1 MNGTLREITLYCSLP
16 FISIFVVKDSM
27 NLPFRIISLGIL
39 LLSFGWLSFSAAGQS
54 FQSVFG
60 VATAEVQNI
69 VTDYQN
75 NTLVIGS
82 FLGTRDFD
90 PGPGISNLNSGNNH
104 ALFLQK
110 FDSSGQFVFAKKL
123 PTRHLEAQLQVDSQ
137 GNVYVASDFY
147 ETVDLDPGSGVTNVT
162 SFNNLQVAASLFADD
177 VYVVK
182 LNSDG
187 LFQWGKRYGTIY
199 ADGINIAISPND
211 ELIAAITYKGT
222 LYIPTNPTSTFQTTG
237 LSNNIALFTL
247 DHSGNIQ
254 WAKNIGSTGDNDWS
268 SHVSAAPN
276 GDILLT
282 GTIFETTDLDSGDGV
297 ANFTANGADAFIAR
311 YDSLGQYINANIYGG
326 PGGQFGSHA
335 YERNGSVYA
344 EINFDTQI
352 DADAGP
358 GVFAF
363 AQDSAERYI
372 YLKDSIGVGLQWAL
386 EIPFGDA
393 PPPASDYI
401 QNHMLVADDGTIYG
415 GYHLAQNTQV
425 VISGQ
430 SIAVARLGLNDAIL
444 CKVNPNGTIAWF
456 KRYGGENDPITGE
469 EYLYSV
475 EAVALKAP
483 NKLVFGGYMEGVCD
497 FDLGIGDGTL
507 DVPNS
512 SSGNSFLVTLN
523 LTQDPGDLDG
533 DGEVTSFDID
543 ILTSSF
549 GCTDCPQLDF
559 NGDGIV
565 TIADLLLYQDLIDG

>member
-1 MNGTLREITLYCSLP
+1 MIRRKIYNTFEAQSRLMNR
-16 FISIFVVKDSM
+16 
-27 NLPFRIISLGIL
+27 ISLFVHLSLFAGL
-39 LLSFGWLSFSAAGQS
+39 LLMHGVHQAQS
-54 FQSVFG
+54 FQSVIG
-60 VATAEVQNI
+60 VATSEVRNI
-69 VTDYQN
+69 VTDTQN
-75 NTLVIGS
+75 NTYVVGS
-82 FLGTRDFD
+82 FFGTHDFD
-90 PGPGISNLNSGNNH
+90 PGPATVNLTANMEH

-110 FDSSGQFVFAKKL
+110 FDSAGEFVFAKKL
-123 PTRHLEAQLQVDSQ
+123 PTRHLHAQLQVDSQ
-137 GNVYVASDFY
+137 GNIYVASDFY
-147 ETVDLDPGSGVTNVT
+147 ETVDLDPGTGVTNVT
-162 SFNNLQVAASLFADD
+162 SFNNLQISGSLFADD

-187 LFQWGKRYGTIY
+187 VFQWGKRYGTIY
-199 ADGINIAISPND
+199 ADGIDIAIGPDD

-222 LYIPTNPTSTFQTTG
+222 LYVPTNPTSTFQTTG

-254 WAKNIGSTGDNDWS
+254 WAKNIGSAGENDWS

-282 GTIFETTDLDSGDGV
+282 GVFFETTDLDPDAGV
-297 ANFTANGADAFIAR
+297 ANYTANGADAFIAR
-311 YDSLGQYINANIYGG
+311 YDSLGQYLNAKIYGG

-335 YERNGSVYA
+335 FERNGSVYA
-344 EINFDTQI
+344 EIDYDTQI

-363 AQDSAERYI
+363 AQDTAERYI

-393 PPPASDYI
+393 APPASDYI
-401 QNHMLVADDGTIYG
+401 QNHVMVAADGTMYG
-415 GYHLAQNTQV
+415 GYHLSQTTQV
-425 VISGQ
+425 VINDQ
-430 SIAVARLGLNDAIL
+430 TITIEPLGLMDAIL

-456 KRYGGENDPITGE
+456 KRYGGEDDPLTGE
-469 EYLYSV
+469 EFMYSV
-475 EAVALKAP
+475 ESVALKAP

-523 LTQDPGDLDG
+523 LTQDPGDLNG
-533 DGEVTSFDID
+533 DGEVTDADVNI
-543 ILTSSF
+543 ILSSF
-549 GCTDCPQLDF
+549 GCTTCPALDF
-559 NGDGIV
+559 NGDGLVNVSDI
-565 TIADLLLYQDLIDG
+565 ILYLDLIDG

>member
-1 MNGTLREITLYCSLP
+1 
-16 FISIFVVKDSM
+16 
-27 NLPFRIISLGIL
+27 
-39 LLSFGWLSFSAAGQS
+39 
-54 FQSVFG
+54 
-60 VATAEVQNI
+60 VATAEVRSI
-69 VTDYQN
+69 ATDNQN
-75 NTLVIGS
+75 NTYVVGS
-82 FLGTRDFD
+82 FLGTKDFD
-90 PGPGISNLNSGNNH
+90 PGPTTVNLNSGSEH

-110 FDSSGQFVFAKKL
+110 FDSAGEFVFVKKL
-123 PTRHLEAQLQVDSQ
+123 PTRHLKAQLQVDSQ

-162 SFNNLQVAASLFADD
+162 SFNNLQVTASLFADD

-187 LFQWGKRYGTIY
+187 VFQWGKRYGTIY
-199 ADGINIAISPND
+199 ADGIDIAISPND

-254 WAKNIGSTGDNDWS
+254 WAKNIGSAGENDWS

-282 GTIFETTDLDSGDGV
+282 GTIFETTDLDPGEGI
-297 ANFTANGADAFIAR
+297 ANFTTNGADAFIAR

-335 YERNGSVYA
+335 FERNGSVYA
-344 EINFDTQI
+344 EINYDTQI
-352 DADAGP
+352 DADAGQ

-363 AQDSAERYI
+363 AQDTAERYI

-430 SIAVARLGLNDAIL
+430 TIAIERLGLNDAIL

-456 KRYGGENDPITGE
+456 KRYGSENDPITGE
-469 EYLYSV
+469 EFLYSV

-483 NKLVFGGYMEGVCD
+483 NKLVFGGYMEGICD

-533 DGEVTSFDID
+533 DGEVTSADVE
-543 ILTSSF
+543 ILLSSF
-549 GCTDCPQLDF
+549 GCTQCGHLDF
-559 NGDGIV
+559 NGDGLV
-565 TIADLLLYQDLIDG
+565 SVVDLYLYLDLIDG

>member
-1 MNGTLREITLYCSLP
+1 MKPRYC
-16 FISIFVVKDSM
+16 FIFC
-27 NLPFRIISLGIL
+27 
-39 LLSFGWLSFSAAGQS
+39 LLSASILSSLLSHAQS

-69 VTDYQN
+69 VTDHDN
-75 NTLVIGS
+75 NTFVIGS
-82 FLGTRDFD
+82 FLGSRDFD
-90 PGPGISNLNSGNNH
+90 PGPGIANLNSGIEH

-110 FDSSGQFVFAKKL
+110 FDSSGQLVFAKKL

-137 GNVYVASDFY
+137 GNIYVASDFY

-162 SFNNLQVAASLFADD
+162 SFNNLQVSLSLFADD

-187 LFQWGKRYGTIY
+187 VFQWGKRYGTIY
-199 ADGINIAISPND
+199 ADGIDIAISPND
-211 ELIAAITYKGT
+211 ELIAAITYRGT
-222 LYIPTNPTSTFQTTG
+222 LNMQTNPTSTLLTTG
-237 LSNNIALFTL
+237 TSSSIALFKL
-247 DHSGNIQ
+247 DQSGNIQ
-254 WAKNIGSTGDNDWS
+254 WVKNVGSSGANDWS
-268 SHVSAAPN
+268 SHVSAADN
-276 GDILLT
+276 GDILVT
-282 GTIFETTDLDSGDGV
+282 GTFFETTDLDPGAGN

-311 YDSLGQYINANIYGG
+311 YDSLGQYINASIYGG

-335 YERNGSVYA
+335 FERNGSVYA
-344 EINFDTQI
+344 EINYDTQI

-363 AQDSAERYI
+363 AQDTAERYI
-372 YLKDSIGVGLQWAL
+372 YLKDSIGAGLQWAL

-401 QNHMLVADDGTIYG
+401 QNHMLVTADGTIYA

-425 VISGQ
+425 VINGQ
-430 SIAVARLGLNDAIL
+430 TITIERLGLNDAIL

-456 KRYGGENDPITGE
+456 KRYGGEDDAITGE
-469 EYLYSV
+469 EFLYSV

-483 NKLVFGGYMEGVCD
+483 NKLIFGGYMEGVCD
-497 FDLGIGDGTL
+497 FDLGIGTGVL

-533 DGEVTSFDID
+533 DGEVTSSDVQM
-543 ILTSSF
+543 LLNAF
-549 GCTDCPQLDF
+549 GCAQCPELDL
-559 NGDGIV
+559 NGDGLVSV
-565 TIADLLLYQDLIDG
+565 TDLNLYLDLIDG